1 VAVLRH
7 LNTFTQVPLR
17 SFRLYVMALSLTD
30 IERRFRVLKP
40 LVKGAVSARHR
51 MFLMDDFLGNIAPDY
66 RKYRSYV
73 IEMGAELPLFSHP
86 VSYTGIN
93 PALVEQ
99 ILRRFGE
106 LMHSVPELRTYPG
119 FEDYGRRLHQL
130 LVMLLWFAGDTTKM
144 VHYLRVGSGIEPTP
158 SEFDDPT
165 RSRPPHTDISQA
177 PDNKEIIRLTSTLER
192 EGFQGLL
199 RALHQHEGCQPKGHL
214 FLEGLEQDLLQIKK
228 LAEAS
233 VLIPVSETHSYDGET
248 VSYGRLRRLYCTVRR
263 DQGQAEAD
271 HFRRLFNIA
280 GVEDTHWPPDDE
292 VIGAYRSMLQ
302 RHAPELTGMRFGGE
316 LTYEMN
322 IQLHEG
328 RSSNAAVA
336 VLLASGAQRAGDA
349 RRQFTVVPE
358 VCITGEIDA
367 EGKMLPVSI
376 DSVREKAEAF
386 FFSWAEALVVPMAQ
400 EQLFRAILEGLAGDY
415 PNRRYVLSGLN
426 RVDDVY
432 YDRRL
437 TVLEELNPAMKLARK
452 AWKRK
457 FEAFG
462 TTVIIALLFII
473 GSLLYGPIDRNPV
486 RGEIVG
492 DYLELY
498 NKYSQQLTR
507 IHLGNDFKQ
516 HFSYPYITGSFFHL
530 TDITGDGF
538 NELFYYKQDVPVTSI
553 IPELIAWS
561 ISGDSLIWS
570 QKLSYNMS
578 FPNRFGEYGKFFF
591 GYQITST
598 TDENGHHVLITVL
611 NEYRYFPSLLQKID
625 VQTGN
630 VLSYYYHAGH
640 IRSLSLMD
648 LDGDGISEVLIGGV
662 NNSEDAA
669 FFAIIDMN
677 SISGHSH
684 LTDLYYV
691 EGFAR
696 ANERAYLLMPP
707 TSMIKLAERNTS
719 YNSLVQILPSD
730 YDSTIKVVLMDT
742 FFTRGSSSFYSFLS
756 VDMDSNLNVLGVYT
770 HDQWD
775 IMVNDFY
782 QNGLIEAL
790 PDAQYFREYAQTFRR
805 VR

>member
-1 VAVLRH
+1 
-7 LNTFTQVPLR
+7 
-17 SFRLYVMALSLTD
+17 
-30 IERRFRVLKP
+30 
-40 LVKGAVSARHR
+40 
-51 MFLMDDFLGNIAPDY
+51 
-66 RKYRSYV
+66 
-73 IEMGAELPLFSHP
+73 
-86 VSYTGIN
+86 
-93 PALVEQ
+93 
-99 ILRRFGE
+99 
-106 LMHSVPELRTYPG
+106 
-119 FEDYGRRLHQL
+119 
-130 LVMLLWFAGDTTKM
+130 
-144 VHYLRVGSGIEPTP
+144 
-158 SEFDDPT
+158 
-165 RSRPPHTDISQA
+165 
-177 PDNKEIIRLTSTLER
+177 
-192 EGFQGLL
+192 
-199 RALHQHEGCQPKGHL
+199 
-214 FLEGLEQDLLQIKK
+214 
-228 LAEAS
+228 
-233 VLIPVSETHSYDGET
+233 
-248 VSYGRLRRLYCTVRR
+248 
-263 DQGQAEAD
+263 
-271 HFRRLFNIA
+271 
-280 GVEDTHWPPDDE
+280 
-292 VIGAYRSMLQ
+292 
-302 RHAPELTGMRFGGE
+302 
-316 LTYEMN
+316 
-322 IQLHEG
+322 
-328 RSSNAAVA
+328 
-336 VLLASGAQRAGDA
+336 
-349 RRQFTVVPE
+349 
-358 VCITGEIDA
+358 
-367 EGKMLPVSI
+367 MLPVGVDTI
-376 DSVREKAEAF
+376 TQKAEAF
-386 FFSWAEALVVPMAQ
+386 FFSWAEALAVPVSQ
-400 EQLFRAILEGLAGDY
+400 EALFRSVLMGLAEKY
-415 PNRRYVLSGLN
+415 PNRRFSLIGLS
-426 RVDDVY
+426 RVDDVF

-437 TVLEELNPAMKLARK
+437 TRLREVHPTVRLLEK

-462 TTVIIALLFII
+462 TTVIIALLLII
-473 GSLLYGPIDRNPV
+473 GSLLFGPLDRNPV

-507 IHLGNDFKQ
+507 IHLGNDFNE
-516 HFSYPYITGSFFHL
+516 HNSNPFLSGNFFHL

-538 NELFYYKQDVPVTSI
+538 NELFYFKQDLSVTGYV
-553 IPELIAWS
+553 PELIAWS

>member
-1 VAVLRH
+1 
-7 LNTFTQVPLR
+7 
-17 SFRLYVMALSLTD
+17 MLSLTD

-263 DQGQAEAD
+263 DEEQAGAD
-271 HFRRLFNIA
+271 RFRRLFNIA
-280 GVEDTHWPPDDE
+280 GVEESHWPPDD
-292 VIGAYRSMLQ
+292 VVMSAYRSMLH
-302 RHAPELTGMRFGGE
+302 RHSPELSKIRFSGE
-316 LTYEMN
+316 LSYELN
-322 IQLHEG
+322 IPFHEG
-328 RSSNAAVA
+328 RSSNAAVTA
-336 VLLASGAQRAGDA
+336 LLACGAQKAADE
-349 RRQFTVVPE
+349 RRQFAILPS
-358 VCITGEIDA
+358 VCISGEIDA
-367 EGKMLPVSI
+367 EGAMLPVGVDTI
-376 DSVREKAEAF
+376 TQKAEAF
-386 FFSWAEALVVPMAQ
+386 FFSWAEALAVPVSQ
-400 EQLFRAILEGLAGDY
+400 EPLFRSVLMGLAEKY
-415 PNRRYVLSGLN
+415 PNRRFSLIGLS
-426 RVDDVY
+426 RVDDVF

-437 TVLEELNPAMKLARK
+437 TRLREVHPAVRLFEK

-457 FEAFG
+457 FEAVG
-462 TTVIIALLFII
+462 TSMILVLLVVIGLLI
-473 GSLLYGPIDRNPV
+473 YGPLDRNPV

-492 DYLELY
+492 DYLELF
-498 NKYSQQLTR
+498 NKYNQILDR
-507 IHLGNDFKQ
+507 INLGAYTGLGMANPMVERDF
-516 HFSYPYITGSFFHL
+516 FTL
-530 TDITGDGF
+530 ADINGDGI
-538 NELFYYKQDVPVTSI
+538 NEVFYFRQDGFMPNS

-561 ISGDSLIWS
+561 VSGDSLIWS
-570 QKLSYNMS
+570 NQLSYPLTL
-578 FPNRFGEYGKFFF
+578 PNRIGQFGRIFF
-591 GYQITST
+591 GHNLKSTITNSG
-598 TDENGHHVLITVL
+598 EVVLLVAL
-611 NEYRYFPSLLQKID
+611 NEQRYFPSLLQKID
-625 VQTGN
+625 TRTGQ
-630 VLSYYYHAGH
+630 VLSQYYHAGH
-640 IRSLSLMD
+640 IRTLHLHD
-648 LDGDGISEVLIGGV
+648 VDGDGIEEVLIGGV
-662 NNSEDAA
+662 NNAENSA
-669 FFAIIDMN
+669 FFAVLDLN
-677 SISGHSH
+677 AISGHSP
-684 LTDLYYV
+684 LSDAYYV
-691 EGFAR
+691 EGLDR
-696 ANERAYLLMPP
+696 AEEMGYLLIPP
-707 TSMIKLAERNTS
+707 TKFTELSNTNIL
-719 YNSLVQILPSD
+719 YNSMGNIFLDGEGKSVKLVLVDNHI
-730 YDSTIKVVLMDT
+730 YDSNNQNL
-742 FFTRGSSSFYSFLS
+742 FSFLS
-756 VDMDSNLNVLGVYT
+756 VEIDFDFNVLGVYT
-770 HDQWD
+770 TDEWNA
-775 IMVNDFY
+775 MMRRFY
-782 QNGLIEAL
+782 NNGWIDEI
-790 PDAQYFREYAQTFRR
+790 PGVEYFREYIQTFRR